1 MLPLVTQP
9 LPFDEAIQA
18 LRRDPTHPVRVKVDE
33 GLTVEVRAVEETAL
47 AKRTVGDLLREVGRW
62 EGESG
67 SALDALF
74 TRQPGNRTV
83 PELP

>member
-1 MLPLVTQP
+1 MLPGVSQP
-9 LPFDEAIQA
+9 LPLDQAIQA

-33 GLTVEVRAVEETAL
+33 GLTVEVRAVDEAAP
-47 AKRTVGDLLREVGRW
+47 AKRTVGELLREVGRW

-67 SALDALF
+67 AALDALF
-74 TRQPGNRTV
+74 TRQPGNRSV